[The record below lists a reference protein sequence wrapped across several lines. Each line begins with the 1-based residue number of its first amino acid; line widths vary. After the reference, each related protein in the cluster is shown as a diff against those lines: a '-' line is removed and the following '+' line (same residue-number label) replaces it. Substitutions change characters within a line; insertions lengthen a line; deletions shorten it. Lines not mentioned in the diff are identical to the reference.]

1 VLAARVVP
9 TILYVRARL
18 RLLHGHA
25 ASVAFVILSHLA
37 ATVAVLALALLG
49 LVPKLA
55 AAALFILLLR
65 AALGFAER
73 RPVTAKRI
81 GLRELGFGALT
92 VFAVAAGYMHAW

>member
-1 VLAARVVP
+1 LRDWKHKDQGCLQPSGDRRDCPPHVRQVRV
-9 TILYVRARL
+9 
-18 RLLHGHA
+18 
-25 ASVAFVILSHLA
+25 
-37 ATVAVLALALLG
+37 
-49 LVPKLA
+49 
-55 AAALFILLLR
+55 